1 VKKRVNRSRRKK
13 EKGVS
18 QWVSQQIL
26 TAGRLHRLLTLIL
39 FGLGWRFHFLASLAS
54 VFAPSRSTN
63 QRRHSTLFELVD
75 TSGLS
80 HFHPAAT

>member
-1 VKKRVNRSRRKK
+1 LDFKHKERKRGQKEKK
-13 EKGVS
+13 EKG
-18 QWVSQQIL
+18 VSQQIL

-39 FGLGWRFHFLASLAS
+39 FGLGWPFHFLASLAS

-75 TSGLS
+75 TSRLS